1 MCRLKFLKVLIF
13 GEIKKLKKIKKIKTN
28 EVCQQKYS
36 PFSKII
42 CNDNATIVFIS
53 FIFFISFNFPKKNVM
68 KKIVILLF
76 LLLVTCTLIGCATSK
91 QATQVVESSLHD
103 TVYLNKV
110 VYDSIYIDN
119 WYHTYLKADT
129 VVVEKTKYEYRY
141 KVLRDTVYKARIDTV
156 PVIREVEVVREVR
169 HLPWYAKALSVLGAL
184 FLILI
189 LFKILLYFK

>member
-1 MCRLKFLKVLIF
+1 MKFVNKNILLSLKLFVTTMQLLS
-13 GEIKKLKKIKKIKTN
+13 L
-28 EVCQQKYS
+28 S
-36 PFSKII
+36 
-42 CNDNATIVFIS
+42 S

-129 VVVEKTKYEYRY
+129 VVVEKTKYES
-141 KVLRDTVYKARIDTV
+141 T
-156 PVIREVEVVREVR
+156 
-169 HLPWYAKALSVLGAL
+169 
-184 FLILI
+184 LISGH
-189 LFKILLYFK
+189 F

>member
-1 MCRLKFLKVLIF
+1 MKFVNKNILLSLKLFVTTMQLLS
-13 GEIKKLKKIKKIKTN
+13 L
-28 EVCQQKYS
+28 S
-36 PFSKII
+36 
-42 CNDNATIVFIS
+42 S

-103 TVYLNKV
+103 TIYLNKV

-119 WYHTYLKADT
+119 WHHTYLKADT

-141 KVLRDTVYKARIDTV
+141 KVLRDTVFRARIDSV

-169 HLPWYAKALSVLGAL
+169 HLPWYAKALSALGIS
-184 FLILI
+184 FLII
-189 LFKILLYFK
+189 LFFLAMRYLRAVR